1 MITVTDPNLTSTQR
15 YKPVEEAG
23 KAKEAA
29 REAWKQAYLAW
40 EKDPL
45 SQKVRQDLIDT
56 SIAFRRASDEF
67 REVSIAFK
75 HNKGT
80 VSGLQ
85 SGTTLQD

>member
-23 KAKEAA
+23 KVKESA

-56 SIAFRRASDEF
+56 SIAFRKAEDDF
-67 REVSIAFK
+67 KAVSMTFK

-80 VSGLQ
+80 V
-85 SGTTLQD
+85 